1 MNLNLVLQII
11 TILLIGK
18 MIIRLG
24 GRKSVSQMSVTQ
36 TVTMLGLG
44 TILVHPITSTDVW
57 TTLLIVFIVI
67 IIMTILE
74 YLQIKFDFLETF
86 FAGKSIIVIENGKL
100 NITNLKK
107 IRLSV
112 DALEKRLR
120 QSGIASIKDVE
131 YATIEVS
138 GELGYTLKPEKEP
151 MTKSDFDILMDDIK
165 NIKEYLNIPSKNTKK
180 STKSSKK
187 NFTEIE
193 DKTTEGDNEP

>member
-44 TILVHPITSTDVW
+44 TILVHPITSSDVW
-57 TTLLIVFIVI
+57 TTLLIVLIAI
-67 IIMTILE
+67 IIMIILE
-74 YLQIKFDFLETF
+74 YLQVKFDFLETF

-120 QSGIASIKDVE
+120 QSGISSIKDVE

-138 GELGYTLKPEKEP
+138 GELGYKLKSEKEP
-151 MTKSDFDILMDDIK
+151 MTKGDFDILMDDIK
-165 NIKEYLNIPSKNTKK
+165 NIKEYLNIPSENNKK

-187 NFTEIE
+187 IFTEIK